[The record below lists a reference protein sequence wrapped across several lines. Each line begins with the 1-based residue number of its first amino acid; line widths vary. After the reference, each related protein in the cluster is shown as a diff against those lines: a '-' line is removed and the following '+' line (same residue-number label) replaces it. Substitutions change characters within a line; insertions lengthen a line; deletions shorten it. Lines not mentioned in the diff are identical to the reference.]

1 MAFANNF
8 FQSILNKVKRTQTRI
23 QQQKCGPTSG
33 SNVSGSSVSGSGS
46 GSGGGTSSAPYQQVV
61 NTTCSPELLDLEKTL
76 TTERLDEMENKS
88 KAQNNELV
96 KSFSTKSSKSLY
108 QTEQISSLNW
118 YVYYLIWLY
127 AVVAVVFLGFLFA
140 GPKTKKLSIYIK
152 LIITLLLI
160 LYPYYITPLEDFL
173 YEIVTFGSNILYG
186 NVYLH
191 PEY

>member
-1 MAFANNF
+1 MAFANQF
-8 FQSILNKVKRTQTRI
+8 FKSILNKVKQTQTRI

-33 SNVSGSSVSGSGS
+33 SNVSGSSVSGSS
-46 GSGGGTSSAPYQQVV
+46 GSGTSSAPYVSAQDNNCNPQ
-61 NTTCSPELLDLEKTL
+61 LFYLEKKL

-127 AVVAVVFLGFLFA
+127 AAVAVVFLGFLFA

-160 LYPYYITPLEDFL
+160 LYPYYITALEDFL

>member
-1 MAFANNF
+1 MAFANQF
-8 FQSILNKVKRTQTRI
+8 FQSILNKVKQTQTRI
-23 QQQKCGPTSG
+23 QQQKCGTTSG
-33 SNVSGSSVSGSGS
+33 SNVSGSSVSRSSVSGS
-46 GSGGGTSSAPYQQVV
+46 GTSSAPYQTQV
-61 NTTCSPELLDLEKTL
+61 NNSCGTQLLDLEKDL
-76 TTERLDEMENKS
+76 TTELLDEMENKS

-127 AVVAVVFLGFLFA
+127 AAVAVVFLGFLFA

-160 LYPYYITPLEDFL
+160 LYPYYITALEDFL